1 MAQIYHR
8 PKNWFIKQSKH
19 CVQSQKY
26 FKDVLEGVQT
36 FISWENKE
44 LSAKEIDVMLESSLS
59 KICIQAVKG
68 ERKPSVLRMTPKY

>member
-8 PKNWFIKQSKH
+8 PKNWFIKQSTH
-19 CVQSQKY
+19 CMWSQDI

-44 LSAKEIDVMLESSLS
+44 LSAKEIDVMPESALS
-59 KICIQAVKG
+59 EICIHTVKG
-68 ERKPSVLRMTPKY
+68 KESHLSNA